1 MTRVGLASQVMIHFL
16 KKSRSMTDQTQR
28 VKKVTMGKEGHYI
41 MIKGSIL
48 QEDITILKVYE
59 LN

>member
-1 MTRVGLASQVMIHFL
+1 
-16 KKSRSMTDQTQR
+16 MTDQTQR

>member
-1 MTRVGLASQVMIHFL
+1 MTRVGLASQAMILFF

-28 VKKVTMGKEGHYI
+28 VKKVTTGKEGHYI
-41 MIKGSIL
+41 MIKGSIP